1 MMRLL
6 SSLLAVGVVFGLAA
20 SSAAAESVFVSL
32 RPVAETDS
40 PLVLLGQVAEVAAAD
55 PQLAAQLRALPIK
68 RLATL
73 TKPAQVGR
81 EDVMAALGRQ
91 GVTDLGEVA
100 WGGVDRCE
108 VEGRKQALDLTPG
121 VDAAAVQLMERIG
134 GRRGISI
141 RLVED
146 GSPLVGVAGAT
157 RIVPDMKGARRIG
170 RFVDVPLRVEV
181 DGVSVARPVARFEV
195 TALPESVA
203 EELVAA
209 RPGSISVHRE
219 PLAPVAAEGGDWVV
233 RKDQPVRVV
242 ISVGSVRLEGKG
254 IALADA
260 RNGEAVSVRYL
271 GNGSTLGGQAG
282 GPGLVVVQEN

>member
-55 PQLAAQLRALPIK
+55 PQVAARMRVLPVKRLTTLTTPGRIDRQDVLAAM
-68 RLATL
+68 
-73 TKPAQVGR
+73 GR
-81 EDVMAALGRQ
+81 E
-91 GVTDLGEVA
+91 GVVLSGEVA
-100 WGGVDRCE
+100 WGGVDHCE
-108 VEGRKQALDLTPG
+108 VVGRRQALDLTPG
-121 VDAAAVQLMERIG
+121 VDAAAVQLMERMG

-170 RFVDVPLRVEV
+170 RFVDVPLKVEV

-195 TALPESVA
+195 SALPEAVA
-203 EELVAA
+203 EELLVA
-209 RPGSISVHRE
+209 RPVSASTHRE
-219 PLAPVAAEGGDWVV
+219 VAGPVVAEGANWAV
-233 RKDQPVRVV
+233 RKDQPVRVI

>member
-1 MMRLL
+1 MMRLQ
-6 SSLLAVGVVFGLAA
+6 SFLLPVLAVFGLAC
-20 SSAAAESVFVSL
+20 SSASAETLFVSL

-40 PLVLLGQVAEVAAAD
+40 LLVLLGQVAEVAAAD
-55 PQLAAQLRALPIK
+55 LQLAARLRALPVK

-73 TKPAQVGR
+73 TKPGWVDR
-81 EDVMAALGRQ
+81 EEILAAMARQ
-91 GVTDLGEVA
+91 GATAGGDVA
-100 WGGVDRCE
+100 WGGVSRCE
-108 VEGRKQALDLTPG
+108 VAGRKQALDLTPG
-121 VDAAAVQLMERIG
+121 VDAAAVLLMERLG
-134 GRRGISI
+134 GHRTISI
-141 RLVED
+141 RLIED
-146 GSPLVGVAGAT
+146 GGPVVGVVGGT
-157 RIVPDMKGARRIG
+157 RIVPDMTGARRIG

-195 TALPESVA
+195 TVLPESVA

-209 RPGSISVHRE
+209 QSSSTSVRRE
-219 PLAPVAAEGGDWVV
+219 LQELVAAESGEWVV
-233 RKDQPVRVV
+233 KKDQPVRVI

-260 RNGEAVSVRYL
+260 RSGESVSVRYR